1 MSQKT
6 LFVNLKKDQIEKVKS
21 ILKVLKFTISK
32 INLSDVNF
40 NEIEDKTVLSFS
52 FNEDY
57 YSTVL
62 ERFAL
67 NKIEVMVNDDESKK
81 IIEIAERKLRKK
93 DSVVGV
99 GWINSKKK
107 KKSKSL
113 IDLIQEGDFEELA
126 RISRDVR
133 VEKIR
138 SERALA
144 SIDTALTNLI
154 KNSYELGKSDNY
166 KTEQCFEK
174 LLNVATN
181 SYLRMNNKNDFR
193 REAGLLAISLAA
205 SNPDYYK
212 LLIKMGNKS
221 TIVPE
226 LSIKAI
232 LKFYNLSLSNKSP
245 NSKLVQFAAKQI
257 NEQYLKRLY
266 DDYKNKFTKEEKF
279 AFAKFVN
286 FMRAARKK

>member
-1 MSQKT
+1 MGQKT
-6 LFVNLKKDQIEKVKS
+6 LFVNFKKDQIGKVKS
-21 ILKVLKFTISK
+21 ILKVLKFTVSK

-57 YSTVL
+57 YPTVL

-67 NKIEVMVNDDESKK
+67 NKIEVMVTDDESKE
-81 IIEIAERKLRKK
+81 IIETAERKLRKK

-99 GWINSKKK
+99 GWINSRKK

-113 IDLIQEGDFEELA
+113 IDLIESGDFEELII
-126 RISRDVR
+126 ISRDVR
-133 VEKIR
+133 EEKIR

-144 SIDTALTNLI
+144 GIDIALTNLI
-154 KNSYELGKSDNY
+154 KNSYALGKSDNY
-166 KTEQCFEK
+166 QTEQCFEK

-193 REAGLLAISLAA
+193 KEAGLLAINLAS
-205 SNPDYYK
+205 SNSDFYK
-212 LLIKMGNKS
+212 LLIKMANKS
-221 TIVPE
+221 TIAPE

-245 NSKLVQFAAKQI
+245 NSRIVKFAAKQI
-257 NEQYLKRLY
+257 NEQHLKRLY
-266 DDYKNKFTKEEKF
+266 DDYKNKLTKDEKF

-286 FMRAARKK
+286 FMRDARKS